1 MVSAD
6 AVVRAARELFGLSV
20 VKVQP
25 LPGERDR
32 NFRLFGPD
40 GAQFVLKVVHPA
52 EDPGISEMQARLL
65 RHLRERD
72 IPAQTVVSPLEGR
85 DPILRVGR
93 SSTTACMVR
102 CVTYL
107 AGERLADVEVTATRL
122 RALGR
127 FLARLDLAL
136 SDFVEPRADRPF
148 LWDVKRA
155 DQLRPLVEHV
165 RDPIRRQRVTSIL
178 DMFADDVRPRLQ
190 SVRSQVIQNDAN
202 PQNVLVETDAP
213 DRISGVIDYGDTVH
227 APVAQEVAV
236 AISYQSLDGSRPFS
250 AAVEITR
257 GFHEVM
263 PLDEDE
269 LALIPA
275 LVATRLA
282 VTTVIT
288 AWRSTLHPD
297 NVTYIMRNDAVIEG
311 NLAAVSALY
320 SRTGRHQFAD
330 AVLGARPQD
339 RG

>member
-1 MVSAD
+1 MVSTD

-52 EDPGISEMQARLL
+52 EDPAISEMQARLL

-72 IPAQTVVSPLEGR
+72 IPAQTVVSPLKGR
-85 DPILRVGR
+85 DPIMRVGR

-165 RDPIRRQRVTSIL
+165 RDPIRRERVTSIL
-178 DMFADDVRPRLQ
+178 DMFADDVRPRLR

-236 AISYQSLDGSRPFS
+236 AIAYQSLGGSRPFR
-250 AAVEITR
+250 AAVEIAR

-263 PLDEDE
+263 PLDEGE
-269 LALIPA
+269 IALIPA

-288 AWRSTLHPD
+288 AWRSALHPD
-297 NVTYIMRNDAVIEG
+297 NGTYIMRNDAVIGG
-311 NLAAVSALY
+311 NLASVSALY
-320 SRTGRHQFAD
+320 SRTGRQQFAD
-330 AVLGARPQD
+330 AVLDAEPQD

>member
-1 MVSAD
+1 MEANFVVQSASASAKHDQRNRSERTLDERAHGAGAQLQAVAASRAAAGRSTSAISNLDEPPPVVSTD
-6 AVVRAARELFGLSV
+6 AVLRAARELFGLSV
-20 VKVQP
+20 VNVQP

-52 EDPGISEMQARLL
+52 EDPEISEMQARLL
-65 RHLRERD
+65 RHLHERD

-85 DPILRVGR
+85 DPVMRLDR

-165 RDPIRRQRVTSIL
+165 RDPIRRERVTSIL
-178 DMFADDVRPRLQ
+178 DMFADDVRPRLR

-213 DRISGVIDYGDTVH
+213 D
-227 APVAQEVAV
+227 
-236 AISYQSLDGSRPFS
+236 
-250 AAVEITR
+250 
-257 GFHEVM
+257 
-263 PLDEDE
+263 
-269 LALIPA
+269 
-275 LVATRLA
+275 
-282 VTTVIT
+282 
-288 AWRSTLHPD
+288 
-297 NVTYIMRNDAVIEG
+297 
-311 NLAAVSALY
+311 
-320 SRTGRHQFAD
+320 
-330 AVLGARPQD
+330 
-339 RG
+339 